1 MGRFSAIVEKR
12 ISAITIAASSG
23 DLMEARDIFDTL
35 VSKGSI
41 SKEELVKELTKKQ
54 VSLDFL
60 KEQDVMEE
68 FPIQMDSDSV
78 QNTPITR
85 LVRMTPKNNTDL
97 GFQPISATV
106 ENWATFEALA
116 ETLGYGK
123 REKQSFLKQVLDM
136 MLSDLSESEKLTF
149 QSIYEA
155 KIMHKR
161 NLKRK

>member
-12 ISAITIAASSG
+12 ISAITIAASRG
-23 DLMEARDIFDTL
+23 DLMEAKKVFDTL
-35 VSKGSI
+35 VSKGVA
-41 SKEELVKELTKKQ
+41 SKDELIKDLTEKK

-60 KEQDVMEE
+60 KEQDAMEE
-68 FPIQMDSDSV
+68 FPVQMDSDSV

-136 MLSDLSESEKLTF
+136 MLSDLSESEKITF

-161 NLKRK
+161 SLKGK

>member
-1 MGRFSAIVEKR
+1 MGRFTAIVEKR

-23 DLMEARDIFDTL
+23 DLMEARKIFDTL

-85 LVRMTPKNNTDL
+85 LVKKKKKNNTDL

-161 NLKRK
+161 NLKGK